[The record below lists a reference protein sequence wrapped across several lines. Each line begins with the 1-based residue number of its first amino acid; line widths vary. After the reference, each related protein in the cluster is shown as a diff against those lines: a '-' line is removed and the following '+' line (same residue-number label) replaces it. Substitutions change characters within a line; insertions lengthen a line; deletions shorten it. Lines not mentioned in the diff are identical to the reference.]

1 MALCGGR
8 WACDSSGM
16 AIPDFQTLMLP
27 VLNALAQ
34 GERSISRLLESLAD
48 EFGLTPEERATMLP
62 SGRGQLFR
70 NRIGWAL
77 TYLSR
82 AGLIARVSRG
92 VYRLSDRGR
101 SVLAAPPDRIGIAF
115 LRQFPEFRS
124 FRPGDAYDGEGG
136 ENGQT
141 TATTAGD
148 TARTPEERI
157 EEAVSLI
164 QADLRDKL
172 LQRLRAV
179 DPGFFEQIVLDLLVA
194 MGYGSDSE
202 ASQLRGRA
210 GDGGIDGVIRE
221 DRLGLDLI
229 YVQAKRYAD
238 DNPVGADR
246 VREFAGALD
255 IHGAR
260 KGVFLTTSRF
270 TAEAHRFADQL
281 QSKRI
286 VLVDGE
292 RLAAL
297 LIQHSIGVR
306 QKGAPIVLQ
315 EIDLNYFEPDDAE

>member
-1 MALCGGR
+1 
-8 WACDSSGM
+8 M

-27 VLNALAQ
+27 VLNTLAE
-34 GERSISRLLESLAD
+34 GERSTSRLLEGLAD
-48 EFGLTPEERATMLP
+48 QFGLTPEERAQLLP

-82 AGLIARVSRG
+82 ARLIERVSRG

-101 SVLAAPPDRIGIAF
+101 SVLAAPPDRISIAF
-115 LRQFPEFRS
+115 LRQFSEFRS
-124 FRPGDAYDGEGG
+124 LRPDDAYDGEVG
-136 ENGQT
+136 ETGE
-141 TATTAGD
+141 AAGATAGD
-148 TARTPEERI
+148 TAKTPEERI

-179 DPGFFEQIVLDLLVA
+179 DPSFFEQVVLDLLVA

-238 DNPVGADR
+238 GNTVGTDR
-246 VREFAGALD
+246 VREFSGALD

-297 LIQHSIGVR
+297 LVQHGVGVR

-315 EIDLNYFEPDDAE
+315 ELDLNYFELDEAE

>member
-1 MALCGGR
+1 
-8 WACDSSGM
+8 M

-27 VLNALAQ
+27 VLKELAQ
-34 GERSISRLLESLAD
+34 GERSTSQLLENLAT
-48 EFGLTPEERATMLP
+48 EFRLTPEERATLLP

-77 TYLSR
+77 TYLKGAR
-82 AGLIARVSRG
+82 LITRVSRG
-92 VYRLSDRGR
+92 IYRLSDQGR
-101 SVLAAPPDRIGIAF
+101 SVLDNPPDRISIAF
-115 LRQFPEFRS
+115 LRQYPEVS
-124 FRPGDAYDGEGG
+124 ALRPNDAYDAEGG
-136 ENGQT
+136 ENDQT
-141 TATTAGD
+141 AATSAVD

-157 EEAVSLI
+157 EEAVRLI

-179 DPGFFEQIVLDLLVA
+179 DPVFFEQVVLDLLVA
-194 MGYGSDSE
+194 MGYGSDSD

-238 DNPVGADR
+238 GNTVGADR
-246 VREFAGALD
+246 IREFSGALD

-270 TAEAHRFADQL
+270 TADAHRFADQL

-297 LIQHSIGVR
+297 LIQYGIGVR

-315 EIDLNYFEPDDAE
+315 EIDLNYFEVDDAE